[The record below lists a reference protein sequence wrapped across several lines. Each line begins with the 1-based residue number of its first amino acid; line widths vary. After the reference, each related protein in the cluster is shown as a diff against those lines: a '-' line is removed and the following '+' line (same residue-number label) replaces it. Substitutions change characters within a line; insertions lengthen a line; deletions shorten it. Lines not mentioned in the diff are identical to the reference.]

1 MQFYS
6 VFWLK
11 NAIKPIIPKNLEL
24 CDVTLSVFE
33 SKHYDTWAI
42 ADTDVDIDFIEELE
56 QHVINGTYKEA
67 QEVYDLLVASFCVMS
82 VDSGIIKKIDLI
94 VSVVVDETSTDDE
107 VRNHLCR
114 QVVTLCTNFE
124 SKSTV
129 FS

>member
-1 MQFYS
+1 MNFYS
-6 VFWLK
+6 VLWLK
-11 NAIKPIIPKNLEL
+11 NTIKPIIHKDLEL

-56 QHVINGTYKEA
+56 QHVLNGTYKETSG
-67 QEVYDLLVASFCVMS
+67 VYDLLVASFCVMS
-82 VDSGIIKKIDLI
+82 VESSIIRKIDLI

-114 QVVTLCTNFE
+114 QIATLCTNFE

-129 FS
+129 LS